1 MIEVGNMG
9 RWSHVK
15 SWAFEHRWDIVLA
28 SVLGVLA
35 FAEVMFISGRLY
47 PYLTP
52 HEEDPPE
59 IKAATFY
66 NLWFDADCPRYIQT
80 MAHKSG
86 FIERA
91 EAHPLFAT
99 ISYPPTRIF
108 RFLGFPKPT
117 AIRLTLAVIGATFAA
132 LGFLMLRLQ
141 NLWPINAFLLILI
154 CLTAAAFVCF
164 FTIPESFS
172 LAATSIIVGLL
183 VLRTDGVDARGD
195 VTNNLIRHT
204 VAGAIFLS
212 ITVTNWAT
220 SFFAAFLKLTKR
232 EAFLSLAASLGI
244 VSALVALESIISPY
258 ISGPFIG
265 FVRDKR
271 FVVDLLEEDSRW
283 TRPFILLAYTIIF
296 PSNVHKKPFPV
307 SGEFVAGTSYQ
318 EVRLVEN
325 YALTFLTGAIW
336 LAILAI
342 GVVATV
348 MRTLRNYKSIDG
360 LVLMSFLAQFAL
372 FLVYGRE
379 TFLYVALM
387 LPWLLLIVGNAVDF
401 LGQRRMSLAL
411 GILVVLNGVN
421 SIMCFPKAESA
432 LQEVYYQ
439 RRERLAQRAVE
450 RPGHDGKLR
459 ESK

>member
-1 MIEVGNMG
+1 MG
-9 RWSHVK
+9 RWSDVK
-15 SWAFEHRWDIVLA
+15 SWFSAHRWDIVLA

-35 FAEVMFISGRLY
+35 FAEVMYISGRLY

-52 HEEDPPE
+52 HDDDPPE
-59 IKAATFY
+59 IKPATFY

-86 FIERA
+86 SIERA
-91 EAHPLFAT
+91 EIHPLFAT
-99 ISYPPTRIF
+99 ITYPPTRIF

-117 AIRLTLAVIGATFAA
+117 AVRLTLALIGATFAA
-132 LGFLMLRLQ
+132 LGFLILRLQ
-141 NLWPINAFLLILI
+141 NLWPINACLLVLL
-154 CLTAAAFVCF
+154 CLTAAAFICF

-172 LAATSIIVGLL
+172 LAATSIIIGLL
-183 VLRTDGVDARGD
+183 VLRADDVGGRGE

-204 VAGAIFLS
+204 IAGAIFLS

-244 VSALVALESIISPY
+244 VSALVALESIISPF

-265 FVRDKR
+265 VMREKR
-271 FVVDLLEEDSRW
+271 FVVDLEEDSRL
-283 TRPFILLAYTIIF
+283 TRSVILLAYTITC
-296 PSNVHKKPFPV
+296 PSSVYKNVYV
-307 SGEFVAGTSYQ
+307 SGEFVAGASYQ
-318 EVRLVEN
+318 AVRLLEN
-325 YALTFLTGAIW
+325 YASTILTGAIW
-336 LAILAI
+336 LVILAI
-342 GVVATV
+342 GLVATI
-348 MRTLRNYKSIDG
+348 MKTLRNYKSIDG
-360 LVLMSFLAQFAL
+360 LVLMSTLAQFAL
-372 FLVYGRE
+372 FLVYGHE

-387 LPWLLLIVGNAVDF
+387 LPWLLLIAGNAVDF

-411 GILVVLNGVN
+411 GILVVLNGLN

-439 RRERLAQRAVE
+439 RRERVAQKAVE
-450 RPGHDGKLR
+450 QPGHDGKLGQ
-459 ESK
+459 SK